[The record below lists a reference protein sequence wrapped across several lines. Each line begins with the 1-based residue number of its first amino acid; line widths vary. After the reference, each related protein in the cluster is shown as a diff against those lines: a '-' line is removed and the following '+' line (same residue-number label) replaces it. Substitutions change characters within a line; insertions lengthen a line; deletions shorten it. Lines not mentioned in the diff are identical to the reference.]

1 MPFTTTSKAKGNTFR
16 VNNYAVL
23 GWTIGAEDDGVII
36 IHNSIFL
43 QLQHPHDY
51 TYVLNQEEYR
61 IMPAYDNEYR
71 PGNGSNRYLRLSA
84 LNDLCLMK
92 TNL

>member
-1 MPFTTTSKAKGNTFR
+1 MPFATTSKAMGNTFR
-16 VNNYAVL
+16 VNDNAIL
-23 GWTIGAEDDGVII
+23 GWTIRAEDDRAIT
-36 IHNSIFL
+36 IHSSIFL
-43 QLQHPHDY
+43 QLQHPPDY
-51 TYVLNQEEYR
+51 IYVLNQEEYR

>member
-1 MPFTTTSKAKGNTFR
+1 MPFTTTSKAKGNTFW
-16 VNNYAVL
+16 VHDNAVL
-23 GWTIGAEDDGVII
+23 RWAIRAEDDGTIT

-51 TYVLNQEEYR
+51 TYVLNQEEYQ

-71 PGNGSNRYLRLSA
+71 PGNESNRYLRLSA
-84 LNDLCLMK
+84 LNDVCLMK

>member
-1 MPFTTTSKAKGNTFR
+1 MPFATTSKAKGDTFR
-16 VNNYAVL
+16 VNDNAVL
-23 GWTIGAEDDGVII
+23 GWAIRAEDDGAIT
-36 IHNSIFL
+36 IHSSIFL

-61 IMPAYDNEYR
+61 IMPACDNGCRPDNE
-71 PGNGSNRYLRLSA
+71 NNRYLRLSA
-84 LNDLCLMK
+84 FYDVCLMK

>member
-1 MPFTTTSKAKGNTFR
+1 MPFATTSKAKGNTFR
-16 VNNYAVL
+16 VNDNSIL
-23 GWTIGAEDDGVII
+23 GWAIRAKYDGTIT
-36 IHNSIFL
+36 IHSSIFL

-51 TYVLNQEEYR
+51 TYVLNQEEYQ

-71 PGNGSNRYLRLSA
+71 PGNESNRYLRLSA
-84 LNDLCLMK
+84 LNDVCLMK

>member
-1 MPFTTTSKAKGNTFR
+1 MPFSTTSKAKSNTFR
-16 VNNYAVL
+16 MHDNAVL
-23 GWTIGAEDDGVII
+23 RGAIRAKYDGAID
-36 IHNSIFL
+36 IHSSIFL
-43 QLQHPHDY
+43 QLQHPPDY
-51 TYVLNQEEYR
+51 TYALNQEEYR
-61 IMPAYDNEYR
+61 IMPAYDNEYI

>member
-1 MPFTTTSKAKGNTFR
+1 MPFATTSKAQSDTFR
-16 VNNYAVL
+16 VNDNAIL
-23 GWTIGAEDDGVII
+23 GWTIRAEDDGTIT
-36 IHNSIFL
+36 IHSSIFL

-71 PGNGSNRYLRLSA
+71 PGNESNRYLRLSA
-84 LNDLCLMK
+84 LNDVCLMK

>member
-1 MPFTTTSKAKGNTFR
+1 MMGQLLFIVLYFY
-16 VNNYAVL
+16 NYSTL
-23 GWTIGAEDDGVII
+23 TI
-36 IHNSIFL
+36 
-43 QLQHPHDY
+43 Y

-71 PGNGSNRYLRLSA
+71 PGNESNRYLRLSA
-84 LNDLCLMK
+84 LNDVCLMK

>member
-1 MPFTTTSKAKGNTFR
+1 MHDNAI
-16 VNNYAVL
+16 L
-23 GWTIGAEDDGVII
+23 GWTIRAEDDGTIT
-36 IHNSIFL
+36 IHSSIFL

-71 PGNGSNRYLRLSA
+71 PGNESSRYLRLSA
-84 LNDLCLMK
+84 LNDVCLIK

>member
-1 MPFTTTSKAKGNTFR
+1 MPFSTTSKAKGDTFR
-16 VNNYAVL
+16 VNDNAVL
-23 GWTIGAEDDGVII
+23 GWAIEAEDDRTIT
-36 IHNSIFL
+36 IHSSIFL
-43 QLQHPHDY
+43 QLQHPPDDI
-51 TYVLNQEEYR
+51 YVLNQEEYR

-71 PGNGSNRYLRLSA
+71 PGNESNRYLRLSA

>member
-1 MPFTTTSKAKGNTFR
+1 MHDNT
-16 VNNYAVL
+16 VL
-23 GWTIGAEDDGVII
+23 GWAIRAEDDGAII
-36 IHNSIFL
+36 IHSSIFL

-61 IMPAYDNEYR
+61 IMPACDNECR
-71 PGNGSNRYLRLSA
+71 PDSESTRYLRLSA
-84 LNDLCLMK
+84 LNDACLMK

>member
-1 MPFTTTSKAKGNTFR
+1 MNDNAI
-16 VNNYAVL
+16 L
-23 GWTIGAEDDGVII
+23 GWTIRAEDDGTIT
-36 IHNSIFL
+36 IHSSIFL

-51 TYVLNQEEYR
+51 TYVLSQEEYR

-71 PGNGSNRYLRLSA
+71 PGNESSRYLRLSA
-84 LNDLCLMK
+84 LNDVCLMK

>member
-1 MPFTTTSKAKGNTFR
+1 MHDD
-16 VNNYAVL
+16 AVL
-23 GWTIGAEDDGVII
+23 GWTIRAKGDRTIT
-36 IHNSIFL
+36 IHSSIFL

-51 TYVLNQEEYR
+51 TYVLSQEEYR

-71 PGNGSNRYLRLSA
+71 PDNGSNRYLRLSA
-84 LNDLCLMK
+84 LNDVCLMK

>member
-1 MPFTTTSKAKGNTFR
+1 MHDN
-16 VNNYAVL
+16 AVL
-23 GWTIGAEDDGVII
+23 GWGIGAEDDWTIT
-36 IHNSIFL
+36 IHSSIFL

-71 PGNGSNRYLRLSA
+71 PGSESNRYLCLSA
-84 LNDLCLMK
+84 LNDVCLMK

>member
-1 MPFTTTSKAKGNTFR
+1 MPFSTTSKAKGNTFWMHD
-16 VNNYAVL
+16 NAVL
-23 GWTIGAEDDGVII
+23 GWTIRAKDDRTIT
-36 IHNSIFL
+36 IHSSIFL

-61 IMPAYDNEYR
+61 IMPAYDNECR
-71 PGNGSNRYLRLSA
+71 PDSESNRYLRLSA